1 MRAPIFQDLR
11 GLAQIGGF
19 GKGVT
24 DGVSIV
30 LLLKEVNPCFAPT
43 LTTSCNMSD
52 DCLQEKCKK
61 PSITAR
67 VLNGDFGS
75 VTRDCL
81 RMFQKGGFVDRPVEC
96 PHGAGRGLCK
106 VGAVVCLQVVPGP
119 ILPLATPLD
128 SALQLHRTSH
138 SWLVQH
144 LGTAEGQRC
153 GCGFNWSLQ
162 EPPFV
167 ER

>member
-1 MRAPIFQDLR
+1 M
-11 GLAQIGGF
+11 
-19 GKGVT
+19 T

-119 ILPLATPLD
+119 ILPLATPPPRFR
-128 SALQLHRTSH
+128 A
-138 SWLVQH
+138 
-144 LGTAEGQRC
+144 AA
-153 GCGFNWSLQ
+153 SLNQ
-162 EPPFV
+162 PFV
-167 ER
+167 ACAASRNSRRSAVWVWFQLVAARTTVC